1 MFCYICKKYTLM
13 QIEALLAVY
22 ERKLVLQRYSKNSI
36 INYKSAVKSFL
47 QIAEKKF
54 NSPNELGVAEIEKY
68 VFWKINKHAVSHSYQ
83 RMIVASI
90 DKFYRLVVGVE
101 LNLKHLYPSRKT
113 HALPKYLS
121 LNEVKKMIDLTTNQ
135 KHKCIIKLLYGCGL
149 RLSELLNLKITDIDS
164 DNMVVHIRNSKGNKD
179 RVVMLSNKLLQDL
192 REYFLVYKPKEYLIE
207 GQWGGIYSE
216 KSVQNVVKDAAVRA
230 GIKKQVTPHILRHSF
245 ATHLLENGTD
255 IRYIQ
260 QLLGHSSIKTTE
272 IYTHITDISK
282 SKIKSPLDFL

>member
-1 MFCYICKKYTLM
+1 MYYQTIVWLWIAF
-13 QIEALLAVY
+13 
-22 ERKLVLQRYSKNSI
+22 ER
-36 INYKSAVKSFL
+36 
-47 QIAEKKF
+47 
-54 NSPNELGVAEIEKY
+54 
-68 VFWKINKHAVSHSYQ
+68 
-83 RMIVASI
+83 
-90 DKFYRLVVGVE
+90 
-101 LNLKHLYPSRKT
+101 
-113 HALPKYLS
+113 
-121 LNEVKKMIDLTTNQ
+121 
-135 KHKCIIKLLYGCGL
+135 
-149 RLSELLNLKITDIDS
+149 
-164 DNMVVHIRNSKGNKD
+164 VVHIRNSKGNKD